1 MAVRSLRQI
10 QTKWQILRYPGPLTA
25 AIVVLL
31 FAALAIVAPLI
42 APYDPYAQD
51 LLARVVPPVWHDR
64 GTWTHLL
71 GTDNLG
77 RDYLSRLLYG
87 ARVSLSIGLTTAATS
102 AVIGSALG
110 VTAGYFGGRIDAL
123 ISFLITARLAMPVI
137 LVALAV
143 VALFGSSYVVV
154 ISVLG
159 LLLWDR
165 FALVL
170 RGATQQVRH
179 LDFVT
184 ASRIEGASHWY
195 VMRRDILPNVANA
208 IVVVATLEV
217 GQAIV
222 LEAALSFLGLGVP
235 APIPSWGLML
245 SEGKSY
251 ILFDPWMITIPGICL
266 FLLVLSINMVGDG
279 LQDMM
284 APEARGR

>member
-1 MAVRSLRQI
+1 LI
-10 QTKWQILRYPGPLTA
+10 A
-25 AIVVLL
+25 AIILAT
-31 FAALAIVAPLI
+31 FAAIALAAPLI

-51 LLARVVPPVWHDR
+51 LLARIVPPVWYER
-64 GTWTHLL
+64 GSWAHPL

-87 ARVSLSIGLTTAATS
+87 ARVSISIGLTTAATS

-110 VTAGYFGGRIDAL
+110 VSAGYFGGRVDAL
-123 ISFLITARLAMPVI
+123 ISFLITARLAIPVI

-143 VALFGSSYVVV
+143 VALFGSSYLVV

-184 ASRIEGASHWY
+184 ASRMEGASHWY
-195 VMRRDILPNVANA
+195 VMRRDILPSIANA
-208 IVVVATLEV
+208 LVVVATLEV

-251 ILFDPWMITIPGICL
+251 ILFDPWMITVPGICL
-266 FLLVLSINMVGDG
+266 FLLVLSINMLGDG
-279 LQDMM
+279 LQDAM

>member
-1 MAVRSLRQI
+1 VRSLRQI

-143 VALFGSSYVVV
+143 VALFGSSYIVV

>member
-1 MAVRSLRQI
+1 LI
-10 QTKWQILRYPGPLTA
+10 
-25 AIVVLL
+25 
-31 FAALAIVAPLI
+31 AALVLATFGAIALAAPLI
-42 APYDPYAQD
+42 VPYDPYAQD
-51 LLARVVPPVWHDR
+51 LLARVVPPVWYER
-64 GTWTHLL
+64 GSWAHPL

-87 ARVSLSIGLTTAATS
+87 ARVSISIGLTTAATS
-102 AVIGSALG
+102 AVIGSVLG
-110 VTAGYFGGRIDAL
+110 VTAGYFGGRVDAL

-143 VALFGSSYVVV
+143 VALFGSSYLVV

-184 ASRIEGASHWY
+184 ASRMEGASHWY
-195 VMRRDILPNVANA
+195 IMRHDILPSIANA
-208 IVVVATLEV
+208 LVVVATLEV

-266 FLLVLSINMVGDG
+266 FLLVLSINMLGDG
-279 LQDMM
+279 LQDAM

>member
-1 MAVRSLRQI
+1 MRSLRQI

-143 VALFGSSYVVV
+143 VALFGSSYIVV

>member
-143 VALFGSSYVVV
+143 VALFGSSYIVV